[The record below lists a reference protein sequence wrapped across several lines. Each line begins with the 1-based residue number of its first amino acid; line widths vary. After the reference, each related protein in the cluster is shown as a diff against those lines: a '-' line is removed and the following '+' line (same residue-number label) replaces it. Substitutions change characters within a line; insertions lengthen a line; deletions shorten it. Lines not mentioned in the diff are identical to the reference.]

1 MVVSSE
7 VAGWNGAG
15 PSATRPVLEAR
26 ELYRDLGLTWP
37 REAEHYLD
45 SANQPGE
52 GFAVLR
58 VTQEAPHRWRSR
70 LSPHEALVV
79 QKVLD
84 EFPLALE
91 AV

>member
-1 MVVSSE
+1 MTSVIVRKLEIKIDPSSLDQ
-7 VAGWNGAG
+7 AI
-15 PSATRPVLEAR
+15 
-26 ELYRDLGLTWP
+26 